1 MANSYDKRSD
11 FNFGIDD
18 IYDDEM
24 YGDDKLDQVLDEI
37 AEIKKTIQGLPEAE
51 SDDGGYDEVTKLRDE
66 VRFSKTTQKLQDDI
80 RRLNNRIN
88 DLTEERFGEDVR
100 TGEMLEGN
108 IDRLTALCEE
118 VLRKVKDSDRK
129 FGDELANLKRQ
140 LVKLAPAGEMSGA
153 LKGLKNDIKH
163 NEEFILNINTLVEGL
178 VAGKKEEGDDS
189 PAVSELL
196 RQLYDLKN
204 LIGNPSPA
212 NEKRN
217 DEILDFYDELN
228 KVKYDIGLKSLGIA
242 EKFASVDALAK
253 KLYETNEYDIEPVLT
268 QLNGIIEKLL
278 RKPLDRASAY
288 SIMEYS
294 DNSDVINIPASRR
307 EEVRTYLDKV
317 ASLVRDGSVENTD
330 DLPDII
336 NQKNAIQ
343 NNRNEFECEN
353 IYSAILNINISLLS
367 EKDFTKQKALRSD
380 LKKQIKKLTSLE
392 VRDLVNYPL
401 VSAVKPYRPVKRTAG
416 EGLFDKLNELKNFL
430 LDANFSGGGSMVAPS
445 PTNNGLVNEIN
456 TLKNEI
462 YSLSNIDSVS
472 QAILDLKGDCLTIL
486 DKLDEKKEREEDG
499 GIITSVPTLNEIV
512 EQLDRLFDDVK
523 NLLAD
528 TENNILS
535 SVEVIGEAVARFTE
549 QNIQF
554 TEGAKADRVKI
565 LEDVAFIR
573 KALEGGAVAAL
584 TTAVIKESG
593 PENENDSAETDGE
606 NILTPENKTSD
617 NEINSDTENENT
629 AEEEKTEVNAA
640 SESGNEA
647 LNTRLETIEKNQQL
661 ILEAL
666 RGINTAPS
674 AAINSPMDMSMV
686 DERLTALENKVLGE
700 LKLLRDQLFAVSMAS
715 VSDGETNSYE
725 SYNNIILNEI
735 YALEDEFDAFKETGN
750 AGLSKDRDKIAEE
763 LSSLKEQLSSAL
775 SRNAD
780 NESIIKEL
788 NNIKEAFKAR
798 PVKAAPQKAEEQS
811 RPFVMQ
817 SAKKKKVTPIINK
830 DLSINEILS
839 KISETEIVLKE
850 D

>member
-51 SDDGGYDEVTKLRDE
+51 SYDGGYDEVTKLRDE

-336 NQKNAIQ
+336 AQKNAIQ

-416 EGLFDKLNELKNFL
+416 DGLFDKLNELKNFL
-430 LDANFSGGGSMVAPS
+430 LDANFSGGGGMVAPS

-462 YSLSNIDSVS
+462 YSLSNIDNVS

-499 GIITSVPTLNEIV
+499 GIISIVPTLNEIV

-593 PENENDSAETDGE
+593 LKNENDSAETGGE
-606 NILTPENKTSD
+606 NSLAPENETPD
-617 NEINSDTENENT
+617 NEINSGTENEIN
-629 AEEEKTEVNAA
+629 AEEEKTEANIA

-647 LNTRLETIEKNQQL
+647 LNARLETIEKNQQL

-674 AAINSPMDMSMV
+674 AVINAPMDMSMV

-750 AGLSKDRDKIAEE
+750 VGLSKDRDKIAEE
-763 LSSLKEQLSSAL
+763 LASLKEQLASAL

-798 PVKAAPQKAEEQS
+798 PVKVAPQKAEEQS

-817 SAKKKKVTPIINK
+817 TAKKKKVTPIINK